1 MTASPKPL
9 TIVLIPGLMNDG
21 WVWHGVIGA
30 LSRLGSIHIARTDG
44 CDSLAAMA
52 RNIADRVSGQ
62 MVVIGHSMG
71 GRVALELAD
80 QVADRM
86 VGLALLDTG
95 AGGPKAHEA
104 EGRLKLVDLARREG
118 MGSVAKQWMPPML
131 APHRLEDVAL
141 IEGITDMLLR
151 ADADIFAAQQTALL
165 SRPDRLDLLASISCP
180 ILAVTGSEDN
190 WAPPAQ
196 HQEMVD
202 RAPHARLEVVEGA
215 GHMLPVEAPE
225 KLAEIL
231 TGFIRAIA

>member
-1 MTASPKPL
+1 VT
-9 TIVLIPGLMNDG
+9 
-21 WVWHGVIGA
+21 
-30 LSRLGSIHIARTDG
+30 
-44 CDSLAAMA
+44 
-52 RNIADRVSGQ
+52 
-62 MVVIGHSMG
+62 
-71 GRVALELAD
+71 
-80 QVADRM
+80 
-86 VGLALLDTG
+86 
-95 AGGPKAHEA
+95 
-104 EGRLKLVDLARREG
+104 
-118 MGSVAKQWMPPML
+118 
-131 APHRLEDVAL
+131 L

-151 ADADIFAAQQTALL
+151 ADADIFAAQQKALL

-215 GHMLPVEAPE
+215 GHMLPVEVPE